1 MGTVSVSTT
10 KGGFDF
16 QGKAD
21 TVKPRGLV
29 DTIVVFADGK
39 AVFVGRASDLR
50 PLKFLGATPGKD
62 RFDFELPSGVLPAPG
77 PSHSVRVFATRGR
90 VASELA
96 YRGAWPWGR

>member
-1 MGTVSVSTT
+1 MQASAT
-10 KGGFDF
+10 KAGFEF

-21 TVKPRGLV
+21 TVRPRGLV

-50 PLKFLGATPGKD
+50 PLKFLGAKPGKD
-62 RFDFELPSGVLPAPG
+62 LFDFELPSGVLPAAG
-77 PSHSVRVFATRGR
+77 QEHSVRVFAVRGR

-96 YRGAWPWGR
+96 YRGTWPWAST